1 MAGIRHVGI
10 GSNFYRVGYSLPVK
24 IRDVPMYPKLL
35 RELLQLG
42 YSKDDLALIFGC
54 KLFRVWA

>member
-1 MAGIRHVGI
+1 
-10 GSNFYRVGYSLPVK
+10 
-24 IRDVPMYPKLL
+24 MYPKLL